1 MITKRYNITKTK
13 SRRSTKHD
21 IPLKSPIPHSNSIW
35 IIRHLHRMDR
45 DEPDHWRRN
54 PRMLQNFLDTPLTN
68 FGKDAAAKAG
78 LEIVQNTP
86 DIDLIEFIYSSPFT
100 RCIETSIEIAKIIN
114 KKKRHTKKPC
124 KIRIEYGL
132 SETIPVQLDF
142 IKVLDKE
149 LTIDKFPLLDYEMS
163 IDRIYTRYSSFIDIS
178 YKSLYKKSDIIAE
191 TLTNSA
197 DRIVKVMQYFEKNKF
212 ENFVICSHQIPV
224 TLTSMYLY
232 EKNFPPAY
240 MYKINPPIKD
250 NKTDMNPKRL
260 TSYGILSGFV
270 KINNKWKYIYP
281 PNNDYFQ

>member
-1 MITKRYNITKTK
+1 MKTKRYNITKTK
-13 SRRSTKHD
+13 SKNKSIKHTRSVKPN
-21 IPLKSPIPHSNSIW
+21 IPPSNTIW

-45 DEPDHWRRN
+45 DEPDKWRRN
-54 PRMLQNFLDTPLTN
+54 PRMLQNFLDTPLTD
-68 FGKDAAAKAG
+68 FGKDAASKAG
-78 LEIVQNTP
+78 LEIVYNTP
-86 DIDLIEFIYSSPFT
+86 DIDLIEYIYSSPFT
-100 RCIETSIEIAKIIN
+100 RCIETSIEIAKTI
-114 KKKRHTKKPC
+114 KKQTRKSC

-142 IKVLDKE
+142 VKILDRN

-163 IDRIYTRYSSFIDIS
+163 IDRIYSRYPSFIDMS
-178 YKSLYKKSDIIAE
+178 YRSLYKKSDIIAE

-197 DRIVKVMQYFEKNKF
+197 ERIVNVMHHLNKNGH
-212 ENFVICSHQIPV
+212 ENFIICSHQIPV
-224 TLTSMYLY
+224 TLANMYLY

-240 MYKINPPIKD
+240 MYKINPPVKD

-270 KINNKWKYIYP
+270 KINNRWKYIYP